1 MTPTRSLFGR
11 SSLLATR
18 LLNENQLRH
27 FTTYLRLLA
36 DDLDFLARL
45 DEMKRSGRE
54 YEQVRR
60 ALVEVRSAV
69 EGMRAHLSLPLEH
82 APSLKRRVTAVA
94 EVWAVRVEE
103 LRPRQLK
110 GYGEVHPEA
119 AQRLDPLIDRVRRL
133 LGVLASAAARL
144 PEA

>member
-1 MTPTRSLFGR
+1 LP
-11 SSLLATR
+11 TR
-18 LLNENQLRH
+18 LLNEDQLRH

-54 YEQVRR
+54 YEEVRR

-69 EGMRAHLSLPLEH
+69 EGMREQLSLPTDRAL
-82 APSLKRRVTAVA
+82 SLKRRVSAVA

-110 GYGEVHPEA
+110 GYGQVHPEA
-119 AQRLDPLIDRVRRL
+119 GQRLDPLIDRVRRVL
-133 LGVLASAAARL
+133 EVLANAAASL
-144 PEA
+144 PEE

>member
-60 ALVEVRSAV
+60 
-69 EGMRAHLSLPLEH
+69 
-82 APSLKRRVTAVA
+82 
-94 EVWAVRVEE
+94 
-103 LRPRQLK
+103 
-110 GYGEVHPEA
+110 
-119 AQRLDPLIDRVRRL
+119 LDPLIDRVRRL
-133 LGVLASAAARL
+133 LEVLANTAASL
-144 PEA
+144 PEE

>member
-69 EGMRAHLSLPLEH
+69 EGMRAHLSLP
-82 APSLKRRVTAVA
+82 SNT
-94 EVWAVRVEE
+94 
-103 LRPRQLK
+103 RPVSN
-110 GYGEVHPEA
+110 GE
-119 AQRLDPLIDRVRRL
+119 
-133 LGVLASAAARL
+133 
-144 PEA
+144 